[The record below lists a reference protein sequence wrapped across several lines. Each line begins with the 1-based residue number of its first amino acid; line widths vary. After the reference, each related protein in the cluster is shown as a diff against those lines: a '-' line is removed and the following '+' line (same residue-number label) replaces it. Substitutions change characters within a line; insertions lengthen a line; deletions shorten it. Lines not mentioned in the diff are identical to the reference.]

1 MLGEPTTKGVAGCPI
16 VVTKSGTPAIGV
28 LGVIGVAPLF
38 PVFAAGS
45 LGADAVAFVVGD
57 VPATAALG
65 VIGT

>member
-1 MLGEPTTKGVAGCPI
+1 M
-16 VVTKSGTPAIGV
+16 